1 MYIAIDVSKEMEYIF
16 LRSFLYDLFVPHF
29 FFLYC
34 QPISLQYSCSRSSFD
49 RIYSRDWNSLVHF
62 VRNWR
67 AGLSKVEWK
76 QGPTSKLSDRLRALL
91 SSSLFVFPTVFSK
104 IYPQLFETLEIV
116 TRFNEM
122 KIVDRYLVIY
132 SKKFSIVRT
141 ESFSTSS
148 G

>member
-1 MYIAIDVSKEMEYIF
+1 M
-16 LRSFLYDLFVPHF
+16 
-29 FFLYC
+29 
-34 QPISLQYSCSRSSFD
+34 
-49 RIYSRDWNSLVHF
+49 
-62 VRNWR
+62 
-67 AGLSKVEWK
+67 SKVEWK